1 MMTINEKSIIHDKAY
16 TTLLYSTKSISCLQ
30 KSSSD
35 RLAYPG
41 CFPDA
46 SWMLPIQLDVL
57 FYKPVAKMFLHCIKQ
72 KANKRRIKGMAL
84 NCEGYPLVS
93 SVPLAVIKTSKI
105 TRILSRGLGYQS
117 RGCFFTM
124 R

>member
-1 MMTINEKSIIHDKAY
+1 MMTINEKPIIHDKAY
-16 TTLLYSTKSISCLQ
+16 ATLLYSTKSISCLQ
-30 KSSSD
+30 D

-41 CFPDA
+41 CYPDA
-46 SWMLPIQLDVL
+46 SWMLPIQLAVL

-72 KANKRRIKGMAL
+72 KANKRRIKAMAL

-105 TRILSRGLGYQS
+105 TRILSRDLGYQS